1 MLSHQKQHNAFC
13 PDRTST
19 FIDYEQASQWFDLN
33 IGGFS
38 SQEFEADALQM
49 RLLYRQWNLTERCRS
64 IHFGYICKN
73 RRRG

>member
-33 IGGFS
+33 IGGLS

-49 RLLYRQWNLTERCRS
+49 RLRS
-64 IHFGYICKN
+64 VFDSEVPLGTIPEQHL
-73 RRRG
+73 